1 MIHSKGI
8 FFAAL
13 KSDDDDDDE
22 DDDID
27 NDNDYDD
34 DDDDD
39 DDDGRIDKIR
49 CYYLAL
55 CGILIV
61 CAFLQIVR
69 GTISRK
75 LLRYMRLDIA
85 ELSQSLL
92 EEERSRSRRS
102 EENRTSVQNKYDEIR
117 QNFRQKYG
125 GENIRP
131 SITRSDN
138 DDGLLLS
145 SF

>member
-1 MIHSKGI
+1 MLSSAQPSLRGAVDVQRMSRSYSTHAVLQAELIQGTS
-8 FFAAL
+8 
-13 KSDDDDDDE
+13 
-22 DDDID
+22 
-27 NDNDYDD
+27 
-34 DDDDD
+34 
-39 DDDGRIDKIR
+39 
-49 CYYLAL
+49 
-55 CGILIV
+55 GILIV
-61 CAFLQIVR
+61 CAFLQIVW